1 MVTSNKKL
9 KQQKI
14 VRYLNKD
21 FDAFRSDLL
30 EYAKA
35 HFSDVI
41 TDFSD
46 ASVGGMFLDFTA
58 YVGDVTS
65 HYLDHQFNELFIDT
79 AREPKNIKRI
89 AKQLGLKPQPPT
101 PATVYCTFFVDA
113 PVVIDRNGNVSPDTA
128 SMFILKAGTTVES
141 DGGIVFELL
150 EDIDFSVIN
159 DKNEIQISERDSSG
173 EPVKMFIKKRALCI
187 SGERKTFN
195 ITIPNKFVRFRKVE
209 LPDSDITEII
219 SVVDSDA
226 NEYFGVDYL
235 TQDTVFEALKN
246 ESLDKSEVPFV
257 VNIKPTTHRYT
268 SEYDIIT
275 EKTTLTFGSGKAD
288 TIDDDIVPDPSEF
301 AIPLYGKT
309 TLTRF
314 SVNPEQFLQTKTM
327 GVAPM
332 GTTLTINA
340 RVGGGLEHN
349 VAERTINSLK
359 DTLIAPLST
368 NATLINTVVQTL
380 DVVNFERASGG
391 DEKQT
396 ANELK
401 QNASANFTS
410 QNRLVT
416 REDYLAR
423 IYSMPAS
430 FGRVYRAFVR
440 THENADLS
448 IQVHI
453 LSRDSNGTL
462 TISPDSL
469 KKNLKTFISEF
480 KMLTDSVDILD
491 ANIINIGIDFSVITS
506 SKSNGT
512 TVLNNIL
519 RSLSRFF
526 NIENFQIGQPIVIDE
541 VKSLIYNTEGV
552 ISVADLKFNNL
563 TNVST
568 GNSDYSNTI
577 FSVTR
582 NTNSGIILCP
592 ENSIFEVKFPNKDI
606 RGAAI

>member
-9 KQQKI
+9 KQQKV

-21 FDAFRSDLL
+21 FDGFRSDLL

-46 ASVGGMFLDFTA
+46 TSVGGMFLDFTA

-89 AKQLGLKPQPPT
+89 AKQLGLKPQPAT
-101 PATVYCTFFVDA
+101 PSVVYCTFFIDS
-113 PVVIDRNGNVSPDTA
+113 PVVIDKKGNVSPDTTSA
-128 SMFILKAGTTVES
+128 FILKAGTTVES
-141 DGGIVFELL
+141 DSGVVFELL
-150 EDIDFSVIN
+150 EDIDFSIIN

-173 EPVKMFIKKRALCI
+173 EPTKAFIKKRALCI
-187 SGERKTFN
+187 SGERKTFS

-209 LPDSDITEII
+209 LPDVNVTQII
-219 SVVDSDA
+219 SVVDSDE
-226 NEYFGVDYL
+226 NEFFGVDYL
-235 TQDTVFEALKN
+235 TQDTVFEAVKN
-246 ESLDKSEVPFV
+246 ETLDKDDVPFII
-257 VNIKPTTHRYT
+257 NIKPATYRYT
-268 SEYDIIT
+268 AEYDFIT

-314 SVNPEQFLQTKTM
+314 SINPEQFLQTKTM

-332 GTTLTINA
+332 GTTLKINT
-340 RVGGGLEHN
+340 RVGGGLAHN

-368 NATLINTVVQTL
+368 NATLISTVIQTL
-380 DVVNFERASGG
+380 DVTNFEEASGG

-396 ANELK
+396 VNELK
-401 QNASANFTS
+401 QNASANFAS
-410 QNRLVT
+410 QSRLVT
-416 REDYLAR
+416 KEDYIAR

-440 THENADLS
+440 THENANLS

-453 LSRDSNGTL
+453 LSRNSDGTL

-469 KKNLKTFISEF
+469 KKNLKTFIGEY

-491 ANIINIGIDFSVITS
+491 ADIINMGIDFNVVVS
-506 SKSNGT
+506 SKSSRVI
-512 TVLNNIL
+512 VLNNIL
-519 RSLSRFF
+519 KRLNRFF
-526 NIENFQIGQPIVIDE
+526 NIENFQIGQPIIIDE

-552 ISVADLKFNNL
+552 IAVADLKFNNL
-563 TNVST
+563 TDVST
-568 GNSDYSNTI
+568 GNIDYSQTT

-592 ENSIFEVKFPNKDI
+592 ENSIFEIKFPNKDI
-606 RGAAI
+606 RGAAV

>member
-21 FDAFRSDLL
+21 FDSFRSDLL

-35 HFSDVI
+35 HFADVI

-46 ASVGGMFLDFTA
+46 TSVGGMFLDFTA

-65 HYLDHQFNELFIDT
+65 HYLDHQFNELFVDSV
-79 AREPKNIKRI
+79 REPKNIKRI

-101 PATVYCTFFVDA
+101 SSSVFCTFFIES
-113 PVVIDRNGNVSPDTA
+113 PVVIDRNGNATPDTVA
-128 SMFILKAGTTVES
+128 VFILKAGTTVES
-141 DGGIVFELL
+141 DSGIVFELT
-150 EDIDFSVIN
+150 EDIDFSIIN
-159 DKNEIQISERDSSG
+159 DRNEVQISERNSAG
-173 EPVKMFIKKRALCI
+173 VPTKIFIKKRALCI

-195 ITIPNKFVRFRKVE
+195 IVIPNKFVKFRKVE
-209 LPDSDITEII
+209 LPEKNITEVI
-219 SVVDSDA
+219 SVVDTEE
-226 NEYFGVDYL
+226 NRYYEVDYL
-235 TQDTVFEALKN
+235 TQDTIFESIKN
-246 ESLDKSEVPFV
+246 ESLDKEDVPFI
-257 VNIKPTTHRYT
+257 VNIKPTTYRYT
-268 SEYDIIT
+268 SEYDILT
-275 EKTTLTFGSGKAD
+275 EKVTLTFGSGKSD

-327 GVAPM
+327 GIAPM
-332 GTTLTINA
+332 GTTLTIDT
-340 RVGGGLEHN
+340 RVGGGLAHN
-349 VAERTINSLK
+349 VAERTINSIK
-359 DTLIAPLST
+359 DALIAPLST
-368 NATLINTVVQTL
+368 NSVLINTVIQTL
-380 DVVNFERASGG
+380 DVINYELAAGG

-401 QNASANFTS
+401 QNASANFTA

-423 IYSMPAS
+423 IYSMPAN

-440 THENADLS
+440 AHENANLS

-453 LSRDSNGTL
+453 LSRNADGTL
-462 TISPDSL
+462 TVSPDSL
-469 KKNLKTFISEF
+469 KKNLKVFINEF

-491 ANIINIGIDFSVITS
+491 TDIINIGIDFNVVTS
-506 SKSNGT
+506 SKSNKT
-512 TVLNNIL
+512 TILNNIL
-519 RSLSRFF
+519 KNLVKFF
-526 NIENFQIGQPIVIDE
+526 DIENFQIGQPIIIDE

-552 ISVADLKFNNL
+552 IAVANLKFNNL
-563 TNVST
+563 TDTST
-568 GNSDYSNTI
+568 NNSEYSKTI
-577 FSVTR
+577 FSITK
-582 NTNSGIILCP
+582 NTSNGIILCP
-592 ENSIFEVKFPNKDI
+592 ENAIFEVKFPNNDI